1 MPRKR
6 HKLISV
12 VALTILILLYRHLQ
26 SSWDVQQLKPVA
38 LNVGQRSG
46 GAPLSNIDKSDTLA
60 SGESV
65 VRLQDEESPASK
77 HGAHKA
83 NDGKR
88 VDGENHTPTQGDNGT
103 SADEEEELPSGTG
116 PDGRSRNN
124 VHTEIGSKSQDETE
138 KVLGQTDEDHSSKPT
153 SNEMAS
159 PPATPTGRRWKKPKE
174 HFPLPK
180 ESIITLPAGSA
191 KDIPR
196 IQHIFP
202 TESQELKERRLRRL
216 TMVKNE
222 IQRSWTG
229 YKQYAWMHD
238 EITPVSNRSRDP
250 FCGWAATLV
259 DSLDT
264 LWIAGLKDEFDEAA
278 AAVKTIDFTY
288 TNRST
293 IPVFETTIR
302 YLGGLLA
309 AYDVSGGGASG
320 NYSFLLDKA
329 VELAEVLMGTF
340 DTPNR
345 MPILYYHWRP
355 EDTSQPR
362 RARRASMAEIA
373 TLSMEFTRL
382 AQITGRHKYYD
393 AIDRITNALIDMQR
407 TGKLIPGL
415 FPHHLDTTGCNV
427 TAAIEKKLKSKA
439 STKQADSASNLKER
453 KEGTATRRLSSTN
466 VDDRREP
473 SFSLHSREISA
484 EAALAADEII
494 VDKFPRDGQLPNDV
508 DGLDEE
514 LGCIAQG
521 VVPVDNGYQEY
532 HMGGGQ
538 DSAYEYFGKEY
549 LLLGGKETKY
559 QKLYEDTVDGI
570 NKHLLFRPMI
580 PDDWDII
587 FPARVGIKTDT
598 NVVSSIDYEVTHLT
612 CFIGGMYALG
622 GKLFGRQKDIEYAA
636 KLTNG
641 CVWAYQSTASGIM
654 PEFGYLVPCPTF
666 KQCSFNET
674 LWRQALDPLPDSGDQ
689 RILDWG
695 AIMSGKQMEQREQR
709 KAERQKEDMIRV
721 QTDRVGNVDSA
732 EHNTNSQTSSSSSL
746 VALEKTSALEKRS
759 VIPVTPSDPNLST
772 SRASDEEFN
781 AVVAEKGLEYG
792 ATRSQTR
799 NKQVSEAK
807 SELSALKEDNH
818 RRSGPSKVP
827 TLRPHHSQRP
837 RKAPTHQEFIE
848 EQIQKG
854 VPRGFSFVSSEKY
867 ILRPE
872 AIESVWYMYRITG
885 DASWM
890 EKGWTMFE
898 ATMRATRTP
907 SANTAI
913 ANVLSQEHEP
923 LDTMESFWLAET
935 LKYYYL
941 LFSESSLISLDEWV
955 LNTEAHPFK
964 LETKT

>member
-6 HKLISV
+6 HKLIAV

-26 SSWDVQQLKPVA
+26 SSWDAQQLKPVA
-38 LNVGQRSG
+38 WNDGQRPG
-46 GAPLSNIDKSDTLA
+46 GAPLSNIDKSHTLA
-60 SGESV
+60 SGES
-65 VRLQDEESPASK
+65 
-77 HGAHKA
+77 
-83 NDGKR
+83 
-88 VDGENHTPTQGDNGT
+88 QGDDGT
-103 SADEEEELPSGTG
+103 SVDEKEELSSGSG
-116 PDGRSRNN
+116 PDGWSRNN
-124 VHTEIGSKSQDETE
+124 VHTEVGSKSQDETE

-153 SNEMAS
+153 SDEVAS

-202 TESQELKERRLRRL
+202 TESEKLKEKRLRRL

-222 IQRSWTG
+222 IQRSWAG

-278 AAVKTIDFTY
+278 AAVKIIDFTY

-309 AYDVSGGGASG
+309 AYDVSGGASG
-320 NYSFLLDKA
+320 HYSFLLDKA
-329 VELAEVLMGTF
+329 VELAEILMGIF

-345 MPILYYHWRP
+345 MPVLYFHWRP
-355 EDTSQPR
+355 EDTSRPR
-362 RARRASMAEIA
+362 RARRAGMAEIA

-382 AQITGRHKYYD
+382 AQVTGRHTYYD

-407 TGKLIPGL
+407 TGTLIPGL
-415 FPHHLDTTGCNV
+415 FPEHLDITGCSV
-427 TAAIEKKLKSKA
+427 AAAIEQKLKSKA

-453 KEGTATRRLSSTN
+453 KDGTTTRRLSSTN
-466 VDDRREP
+466 VDDRRES

-484 EAALAADEII
+484 EAALAADE
-494 VDKFPRDGQLPNDV
+494 VTADKLPRDDQLPNGV
-508 DGLDEE
+508 DGHDEE

-521 VVPVDNGYQEY
+521 LVPVDNGYQEY

-549 LLLGGKETKY
+549 LLLGGKESKY

-587 FPARVGIKTDT
+587 FPARVGIKADT
-598 NVVSSIDYEVTHLT
+598 NVVPNIEYEVTHLT

-636 KLTNG
+636 KLTDG

-654 PEFGYLVPCPTF
+654 PESGYLVPCPTF

-674 LWRQALDPLPDSGDQ
+674 LWRQALDPLADSRDQ
-689 RILDWG
+689 RILDWE
-695 AIMSGKQMEQREQR
+695 AIESGKQMEQREKR
-709 KAERQKEDMIRV
+709 KAERQKENMVRV
-721 QTDRVGNVDSA
+721 RTDRVGKVVSA
-732 EHNTNSQTSSSSSL
+732 EHNTFSQTSFSSSH

-772 SRASDEEFN
+772 SRASDEEVN

-799 NKQVSEAK
+799 NKQVPEAK
-807 SELSALKEDNH
+807 SELSALKEDNPRH
-818 RRSGPSKVP
+818 SGPAKVP
-827 TLRPHHSQRP
+827 ALKSHHSQRP
-837 RKAPTHQEFIE
+837 RKPPTHQEFVE

-854 VPRGFSFVSSEKY
+854 VPRGFSSVSSKQY

-890 EKGWTMFE
+890 EKGWAMFE
-898 ATMRATRTP
+898 ATMKATRTP

-964 LETKT
+964 LETKA

>member
-6 HKLISV
+6 HKLIAV

-26 SSWDVQQLKPVA
+26 SSWDAQQLKPVA
-38 LNVGQRSG
+38 WNDGQRPG
-46 GAPLSNIDKSDTLA
+46 GAPLSNIDKSHTLA
-60 SGESV
+60 SGES
-65 VRLQDEESPASK
+65 
-77 HGAHKA
+77 
-83 NDGKR
+83 
-88 VDGENHTPTQGDNGT
+88 QGDDGT
-103 SADEEEELPSGTG
+103 SVDEKEELSSGSG
-116 PDGRSRNN
+116 PDGWSRNN
-124 VHTEIGSKSQDETE
+124 VHTEVGSKSQDETE

-153 SNEMAS
+153 SDEVAS

-202 TESQELKERRLRRL
+202 TESEKLKEKRLRRL

-222 IQRSWTG
+222 IQRSWAG

-278 AAVKTIDFTY
+278 AAVKIIDFTY

-309 AYDVSGGGASG
+309 AYDVSGGASG
-320 NYSFLLDKA
+320 HYSFLLDKA
-329 VELAEVLMGTF
+329 VELAEILMGIF

-345 MPILYYHWRP
+345 MPVLYFHWRP
-355 EDTSQPR
+355 EDTSRPR
-362 RARRASMAEIA
+362 RARRAGMAEIA

-382 AQITGRHKYYD
+382 AQVTGRHTYYD

-407 TGKLIPGL
+407 TGTLIPGL
-415 FPHHLDTTGCNV
+415 FPEHLDITGCSV
-427 TAAIEKKLKSKA
+427 AAAIEQKLKSKA

-453 KEGTATRRLSSTN
+453 KDGTTTRRLSSTN
-466 VDDRREP
+466 VDDRRES

-484 EAALAADEII
+484 EAALAADE
-494 VDKFPRDGQLPNDV
+494 VTADKLPRDDQLPNGV
-508 DGLDEE
+508 DGHDEE

-521 VVPVDNGYQEY
+521 LVPVDNGYQEY

-549 LLLGGKETKY
+549 LLLGGKESKY

-587 FPARVGIKTDT
+587 FPARVGIKADT
-598 NVVSSIDYEVTHLT
+598 NVVPNIEYEVTHLT

-636 KLTNG
+636 KLTDG

-654 PEFGYLVPCPTF
+654 PESGYLVPCPTF

-674 LWRQALDPLPDSGDQ
+674 LWRQALDPLADSRDQ
-689 RILDWG
+689 RILDWE
-695 AIMSGKQMEQREQR
+695 AIESGKQMEQREKR
-709 KAERQKEDMIRV
+709 KAERQKEDMVRV
-721 QTDRVGNVDSA
+721 RTDRVGKVVSA
-732 EHNTNSQTSSSSSL
+732 EHNTFSQTSFSSSH
-746 VALEKTSALEKRS
+746 VAPEKTSALEKRS

-772 SRASDEEFN
+772 SRASDEEVN

-799 NKQVSEAK
+799 NKQVPEAK
-807 SELSALKEDNH
+807 SELSALKEDNPRH
-818 RRSGPSKVP
+818 SGPAKVP
-827 TLRPHHSQRP
+827 ALKSHHSQRP
-837 RKAPTHQEFIE
+837 RKPPTHQEFVE

-854 VPRGFSFVSSEKY
+854 VPRGFSSVSSKQY

-890 EKGWTMFE
+890 EKGWAMFE
-898 ATMRATRTP
+898 ATMKATRTP

-964 LETKT
+964 LETKA

>member
-38 LNVGQRSG
+38 LNDGQRSG

-77 HGAHKA
+77 HVAHKA

-88 VDGENHTPTQGDNGT
+88 VDGENPTPAQGDDGS
-103 SADEEEELPSGTG
+103 SADEKEELPTSGTG
-116 PDGRSRNN
+116 PDGRWRNN
-124 VHTEIGSKSQDETE
+124 VHTEVASKSQDETE

-153 SNEMAS
+153 SDEMAS
-159 PPATPTGRRWKKPKE
+159 PPATPTGGRWKKPNE

-180 ESIITLPAGSA
+180 ESIVTLPAGGA

-202 TESQELKERRLRRL
+202 TESEELKERRLRRL

-222 IQRSWTG
+222 IQRSWAG

-309 AYDVSGGGASG
+309 AYDVSGGVSG

-329 VELAEVLMGTF
+329 VELAEVLMGIF

-345 MPILYYHWRP
+345 MPILYYLWRP

-382 AQITGRHKYYD
+382 AQVTGRHKYYD

-427 TAAIEKKLKSKA
+427 TAAIEQKLKSKA
-439 STKQADSASNLKER
+439 STKQADAASNLKER
-453 KEGTATRRLSSTN
+453 KDGTTTRRLSSTN
-466 VDDRREP
+466 VNDRREP
-473 SFSLHSREISA
+473 SFSLHSREIST
-484 EAALAADEII
+484 EAALAADEIT
-494 VDKFPRDGQLPNDV
+494 VDKFPRDGQLPSDV
-508 DGLDEE
+508 DGHDEE

-559 QKLYEDTVDGI
+559 QKLYEDAVDGI

-587 FPARVGIKTDT
+587 FPARVGIKADT
-598 NVVSSIDYEVTHLT
+598 NVVSNIDYEVTHLT

-674 LWRQALDPLPDSGDQ
+674 LWRQALDPLADSGDQ
-689 RILDWG
+689 RILDWE

-721 QTDRVGNVDSA
+721 RTDRVGKVDSA
-732 EHNTNSQTSSSSSL
+732 EHNTHSQTSSPSSL
-746 VALEKTSALEKRS
+746 VALEKTLALEKRS
-759 VIPVTPSDPNLST
+759 SIPVTPSDPNLST
-772 SRASDEEFN
+772 SRASDEEVN

-799 NKQVSEAK
+799 NKQVSKAK
-807 SELSALKEDNH
+807 SELSALKEDNPW
-818 RRSGPSKVP
+818 RSGPSKVP

-837 RKAPTHQEFIE
+837 RKVPTHQDFIE

>member
-46 GAPLSNIDKSDTLA
+46 GAPLSNIDKSDMLA

-191 KDIPR
+191 KDIPK

-264 LWIAGLKDEFDEAA
+264 LWIEGLKDEFDEAA